1 MEATLKSVSYGLI
14 INDKKYKIDHCL
26 IWKKEY
32 AEGVAFWETTIN
44 GTTMINKNGY
54 TFSYRKTM
62 PSKSEMKRH
71 IEKYWYPDLE
81 YPNFFDIEKWA
92 EKRQVWYN
100 PIFSRETI
108 KKYEK

>member
-44 GTTMINKNGY
+44 GVKMNSKRGHT
-54 TFSYRKTM
+54 SYRNTI

-71 IEKYWYPDLE
+71 IENNWYPDLE
-81 YPNFFDIEKWA
+81 YPNFFDIEQWA
-92 EKRQVWYN
+92 EKREVWYN

>member
-14 INDKKYKIDHCL
+14 INGKKYKIDHCL

-44 GTTMINKNGY
+44 GAKMISKNGY

-62 PSKSEMKRH
+62 PSKAEMKRH
-71 IEKYWYPDLE
+71 IKNNWYPDLK
-81 YPNFFDIEKWA
+81 YPNFFDIENWA

-100 PIFSRETI
+100 PTFSRETI

>member
-1 MEATLKSVSYGLI
+1 MEVTLKSVSYGLI
-14 INDKKYKIDHCL
+14 INDKKYRINHCL
-26 IWKKEY
+26 IWKKEC

-44 GTTMINKNGY
+44 GITMINKNGY

-62 PSKSEMKRH
+62 PSKSEMKSH

-81 YPNFFDIEKWA
+81 HPNFFDIEQWA

>member
-14 INDKKYKIDHCL
+14 INDKKYRINNCSV
-26 IWKKEY
+26 WKKEY

-44 GTTMINKNGY
+44 GVKMNSKRGY
-54 TFSYRKTM
+54 TSYRNTM

-71 IEKYWYPDLE
+71 IENNWYPDLE
-81 YPNFFDIEKWA
+81 YPNFFDIERWA
-92 EKRQVWYN
+92 EKREVWYN